1 MKTMLQVATATDVG
15 RVRRKNEDFVAAV
28 RVSSADGREFALW
41 LVADGVGGGPQGDV
55 ASRTAV
61 EAAIEFLRDQTW
73 NDPVDALREAF
84 IAANSR
90 VYGITGTGEAATTL
104 VAALVA
110 DSAVAPEPGAV
121 PTGAGAVAPEP
132 GADPTGAAAWVANV
146 GDSRAYLIAD
156 GKARPVTTDHSLVAA
171 RVAAGLITDAE
182 ARVAP
187 DRNVV
192 TRAIGSEPGVHVDI
206 FGVRPLLPGE
216 RLLLCSDGIHGMIED
231 AAIARIASGAD
242 PSEIPRRLVDAAN
255 QAGGRDNATA
265 LVGWPTAV
273 PEVRP

>member
-15 RVRRKNEDFVAAV
+15 HVRRKNEDFVAAV

-121 PTGAGAVAPEP
+121 PTGA
-132 GADPTGAAAWVANV
+132 AAWIANV
-146 GDSRAYLIAD
+146 GDSRAYLIAG

-242 PSEIPRRLVDAAN
+242 LSETPRRLVAAAN

-265 LVGWPTAV
+265 LVGGPTEV